1 MKSRETVR
9 RAARAVMVL
18 SLVGAAMLMVA
29 MAASTRYRAAVVGA
43 PFWRSTEVT
52 RGCLNIA
59 WFPVAP
65 DGSRPGFGNPG
76 IRFDDTDSWGL
87 RVLPRARLSGAVHIV
102 SVPLWAP
109 ALILGGIGIGAR
121 RAAYLARDKSKCFQC
136 GYSLAGLSGGRCPEC
151 GGERRFA
158 AARLARGL
166 MSGVRG
172 VGHAATLP
180 A

>member
-1 MKSRETVR
+1 M
-9 RAARAVMVL
+9 VMVL
-18 SLVGAAMLMVA
+18 SLIGAAMLMVA

-43 PFWRSTEVT
+43 PFWRSTEVA
-52 RGCLNIA
+52 RGCVNIA

-76 IRFDDTDSWGL
+76 LRLDDTDSWGL
-87 RVLPRARLSGAVHIV
+87 RVLPRVRLSGAVHVV

-109 ALILGGIGIGAR
+109 ALALGGIGLGAR
-121 RAAYLARDKSKCFQC
+121 RAAYLARDKSRCHRC
-136 GYSLAGLSGGRCPEC
+136 GYSLAGLGGGRCPEC

-158 AARLARGL
+158 AARLARAL
-166 MSGVRG
+166 MDGVRG
-172 VGHAATLP
+172 GARAATLS